1 MISCIILSTH
11 SDTIQLNVLL
21 YIHVILYS
29 IYFVFYKRVLFIRE
43 RVLFVREIK
52 KSFYEKK
59 NIIL

>member
-11 SDTIQLNVLL
+11 NTITIQLNVLL

-29 IYFVFYKRVLFIRE
+29 IYFVFYKRVLF
-43 RVLFVREIK
+43 VREIK

-59 NIIL
+59 KYNIIRTKT

>member
-21 YIHVILYS
+21 YIHVIL
-29 IYFVFYKRVLFIRE
+29 YKRVLFIRE

>member
-29 IYFVFYKRVLFIRE
+29 IYFVFYKRVLF
-43 RVLFVREIK
+43 VREIK

-59 NIIL
+59 KYNIIRTKT